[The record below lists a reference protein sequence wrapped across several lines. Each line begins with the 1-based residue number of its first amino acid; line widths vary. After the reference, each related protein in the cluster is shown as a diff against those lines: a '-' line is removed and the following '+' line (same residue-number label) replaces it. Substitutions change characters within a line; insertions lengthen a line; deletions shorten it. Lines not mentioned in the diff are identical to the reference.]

1 MEENVKRKRPCD
13 EDLKETF
20 LEHSTKKKNIEG
32 TEESDTLANKK
43 PRFVNNNIFIL
54 IFI

>member
-20 LEHSTKKKNIEG
+20 LEHTTKKKNIEG
-32 TEESDTLANKK
+32 TEESDALANKK
-43 PRFVNNNIFIL
+43 PRFVNNNIYYYIY
-54 IFI
+54 

>member
-20 LEHSTKKKNIEG
+20 LDNSIKKENEMGTK
-32 TEESDTLANKK
+32 ESDTLANKK
-43 PRFVNNNIFIL
+43 PRFVIK
-54 IFI
+54 

>member
-20 LEHSTKKKNIEG
+20 LNNSIQKESEIS
-32 TEESDTLANKK
+32 TEEPDTLANKK
-43 PRFVNNNIFIL
+43 PRFVIKCL
-54 IFI
+54 YLM